1 MSKQFSDDLEQLAT
15 YGLAA
20 IDANEQVTVNLKD
33 LLYVF
38 ATLQE
43 FQRFFHQ
50 PQHYQTLA
58 DIERF
63 LGSVNDP
70 RAYKLLHTAIHA
82 KMRPMLPAHISDK
95 YDDGDFDAPQLPFYY
110 DADR

>member
-1 MSKQFSDDLEQLAT
+1 MSQRFTDKLAQLAT
-15 YGLAA
+15 YGLDS
-20 IDANEQVTVNLKD
+20 IDATEQVTVNLKD
-33 LLYVF
+33 LMYVY
-38 ATLQE
+38 ATLEE

-63 LGSVNDP
+63 LGSVNEP
-70 RAYKLLHTAIHA
+70 RAYQLLHTAIHD
-82 KMRPMLPAHISDK
+82 KMRPMLPAHINDK
-95 YDDGDFDAPQLPFYY
+95 YNDGDFDAPQLPFYY